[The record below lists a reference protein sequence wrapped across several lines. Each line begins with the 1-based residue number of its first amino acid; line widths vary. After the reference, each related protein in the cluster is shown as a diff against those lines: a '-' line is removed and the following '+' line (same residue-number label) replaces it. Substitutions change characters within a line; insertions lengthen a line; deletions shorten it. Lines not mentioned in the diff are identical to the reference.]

1 MFKLFIIGCG
11 GFIGAVVRYGLSGW
25 VHRNNMSDFPYGT
38 LTVNVIGCLLI
49 GALSYLV
56 EDRILLNPHM
66 RAFLLI
72 GILGAFT
79 TFSTF
84 GYETVELL
92 GDGRMT
98 AALVNVLTNVVVG
111 LIAVWIGRTVLR
123 VVHF

>member
-11 GFIGAVVRYGLSGW
+11 GFIGAVARYGLSGW

-84 GYETVELL
+84 GYETVELM
-92 GDGRMT
+92 GDGRMA
-98 AALVNVLTNVVVG
+98 AALFNVLANVVIG